1 MVTTSNAF
9 FSFSADDLEKVSEFY
24 QKVLGLPVR
33 EADMGMLEIQVKGNK
48 PFIIYPKEN
57 HVPATFTVLNF
68 HVLDIDKAVEELNA
82 HGVDMEK
89 YEDMG
94 TDDKGILR
102 GVERGEGP
110 NIAWFKDPA
119 GNILSIIEDEEETL

>member
-1 MVTTSNAF
+1 MITTTNAF
-9 FSFSADDLEKVSEFY
+9 FSFSADDLGKASEFY

-33 EADMGMLEIQVKGNK
+33 ETEMGILEVQVKGNK
-48 PFIIYPKEN
+48 PFIIYPKED

-68 HVLDIDKAVEELNA
+68 NVMDIDKAVEELQT
-82 HGVDMEK
+82 HGIEMEK

-94 TDDKGILR
+94 TDEKGILR
-102 GVERGEGP
+102 GDEKGEGP

-119 GNILSIIEDEEETL
+119 GNILSIIEDNS